1 MGKKRKTMALPR
13 TKTMVQRA
21 QAAER
26 RILQNK
32 QFMNPYEQGL
42 CERLKAYYAQALT
55 WMGDPMEQTGG
66 IMFTD
71 RNDTVHSAGSARVH
85 RGIPSLQAYYVEMQ
99 REWSLPRHMNA
110 RSQMVRIFV
119 FAVFEDGYKVGL
131 RLDIP
136 LMLMKPEAPQ
146 ALVQCPPSGNLN
158 ALPCDPYADG
168 CYLIMRCHPTL
179 QCFVPA
185 GSYNSGE
192 CSTRYTDDYG
202 QV

>member
-1 MGKKRKTMALPR
+1 MTLPR

-21 QAAER
+21 QATER

-32 QFMNPYEQGL
+32 QFINPYEQGL

-71 RNDTVHSAGSARVH
+71 RNDTIH
-85 RGIPSLQAYYVEMQ
+85 RGIPSLKAYYVEMQ

-136 LMLMKPEAPQ
+136 LMLMNPEAPQ

-168 CYLIMRCHPTL
+168 CYLIMRYHPAL

-185 GSYNSGE
+185 GSNNQDE
-192 CSTRYTDDYG
+192 CTRTYADDYE
-202 QV
+202 QFLQPQQRKQ